1 MNPARRP
8 SPLNIYWIAM
18 TLGALVGGA
27 LAVMGATGNLP
38 VLTGPLAAAI
48 GLGGLL
54 VLGALSIVYWRRLD
68 EAAREAHKWAWFWG
82 GSAGLFVALGLM
94 PLLLA
99 EGAEAVVLG
108 EFAGAPNGPV
118 VTGVLIVFCCQSV
131 GYAIAWV
138 CWWLNNRAP

>member
-1 MNPARRP
+1 MA
-8 SPLNIYWIAM
+8 
-18 TLGALVGGA
+18 
-27 LAVMGATGNLP
+27 
-38 VLTGPLAAAI
+38 
-48 GLGGLL
+48 GGL
-54 VLGALSIVYWRRLD
+54 I
-68 EAAREAHKWAWFWG
+68 
-82 GSAGLFVALGLM
+82 

-99 EGAEAVVLG
+99 EGAEAFVLG